1 MYYIQ
6 DKILN
11 HITLLEL
18 ISLGELMALPITAIA
33 GIAGAAGATINSLP
47 ALIPSR
53 YDREQKRRLAELKRQ
68 EELGLLGLTEQER
81 SILEGR
87 LAGRADATN
96 QQAAQERNR
105 ILAGGGQ
112 ALGGQALEQAFLKDN
127 GAAQSQVAVQQAVEE
142 QDMAKKNQQIDEMRA
157 LEAGTEQTRKNKIAA
172 VGSIAGGAL
181 EGGLSM
187 SAQQKLIQGQ
197 KEASS
202 RSVKSI
208 SATYGISEDEARG
221 LMETS
226 AKNPELLQYLSLIK
240 QPMRS

>member
-1 MYYIQ
+1 
-6 DKILN
+6 
-11 HITLLEL
+11 
-18 ISLGELMALPITAIA
+18 MALPIAAIA

-47 ALIPSR
+47 ALLPNK
-53 YDREQKRRLAELKRQ
+53 YDREQKRRLAALQRQ

-81 SILEGR
+81 SILEGK

-105 ILAGGGQ
+105 ILAGSGQ

-127 GAAQSQVAVQQAVEE
+127 AAAQNQVAVQQAVEE
-142 QDMAKKNQQIDEMRA
+142 QDILRKNQQIDEMRS
-157 LEAGTEQTRKNKIAA
+157 LEAGVEQTRKNKVAA
-172 VGSIAGGAL
+172 AASVAGGAL
-181 EGGLSM
+181 EGTMSM
-187 SAQQKLIQGQ
+187 KAQQKLIQGQ

-202 RSVKSI
+202 RSVKSL

-226 AKNPELLQYLSLIK
+226 AKNPELLAYLSLIK
-240 QPMRS
+240 QPVKD

>member
-1 MYYIQ
+1 
-6 DKILN
+6 
-11 HITLLEL
+11 
-18 ISLGELMALPITAIA
+18 MALPIAAIA

-47 ALIPSR
+47 ALLPNK
-53 YDREQKRRLAELKRQ
+53 YDREQKRRLAALQRQ

-81 SILEGR
+81 SILEGK

-105 ILAGGGQ
+105 ILAGSGQ

-127 GAAQSQVAVQQAVEE
+127 AAAQNQVAVQQAVEE
-142 QDMAKKNQQIDEMRA
+142 QDILRKNQQIDEMRS
-157 LEAGTEQTRKNKIAA
+157 LEAGVEQTRKNKVAA
-172 VGSIAGGAL
+172 AASIAGGAL

-202 RSVKSI
+202 RSVKSL
-208 SATYGISEDEARG
+208 SAAYGISEDEARG

-226 AKNPELLQYLSLIK
+226 AKNPELLAYLSLIK
-240 QPMRS
+240 QPVKD

>member
-1 MYYIQ
+1 
-6 DKILN
+6 
-11 HITLLEL
+11 
-18 ISLGELMALPITAIA
+18 MALPIAAIA

-47 ALIPSR
+47 ALLPNK
-53 YDREQKRRLAELKRQ
+53 YDREQKRRLAALQRQ

-81 SILEGR
+81 SILEGK

-105 ILAGGGQ
+105 ILAGSGQ

-127 GAAQSQVAVQQAVEE
+127 AAAQNQVAVQQAVEE
-142 QDMAKKNQQIDEMRA
+142 QDILRKNQQIDEMRS
-157 LEAGTEQTRKNKIAA
+157 LEAGVEQTRKNKVAA
-172 VGSIAGGAL
+172 VASVAGGAL
-181 EGGLSM
+181 EGTMSM
-187 SAQQKLIQGQ
+187 KAQQKLIQGQ

-202 RSVKSI
+202 RSVKSL

-226 AKNPELLQYLSLIK
+226 AKNPELLQYLALIK
-240 QPMRS
+240 GGK